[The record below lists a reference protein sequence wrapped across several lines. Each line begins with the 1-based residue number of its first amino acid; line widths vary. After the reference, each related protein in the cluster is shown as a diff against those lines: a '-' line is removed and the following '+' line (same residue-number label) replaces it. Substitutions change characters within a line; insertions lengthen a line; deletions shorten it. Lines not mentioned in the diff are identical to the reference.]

1 MGKPINQN
9 NNKDVNL
16 TSKGVRWEGPSI
28 PCLDLCHGDTVN
40 SVVIKIAEKLCKL
53 VEDYEDLATLDY
65 SCVIDLCQTENC
77 ADLDDPTKVSLKGIF
92 QILLNNDCKL
102 KDLIDA
108 VENQIT
114 TVVNGGIILGNLE
127 LGCLTAELTAICRD
141 IDNYTLND
149 LLQCYINILCDHE
162 TTLVDLSSR
171 ILTLEQLVCSLSN
184 IAATGI
190 YTEPDIDVSCITG
203 NPAPDNEMHSDATQ
217 IIATKVCE
225 IETNLGSE
233 SDVNN
238 ALAQAC
244 LTDFLSNPDVI
255 QSPTNLA
262 QDEKNKWIVICAA
275 LERLKDIE
283 DNCCSPVCD
292 DIKIGFSL
300 DSYSEGPPAEY
311 TIKFNNGTGTSIP
324 LGFTD
329 CGSTITFSDQHGN
342 TITVPI
348 TITNNTTEVIDVTGL
363 FVTDPITA
371 KINTCFTHTNGL
383 ECVDCF
389 TQTIPAQTA
398 GCKICK
404 LCADNGAA
412 GDQIQVQY
420 HTDADPTVQTVILT
434 QGACLTFDLPDEA
447 PTLDSIT
454 VLTPGSLIEIITDGD
469 CDPGLV
475 IPTPIDPTCWFFPL
489 PNQQNLIT
497 QISLEGQN
505 CATNTD
511 SITSYIYSNST
522 QVYNYLTLET
532 TLGNISLNGNIYTV
546 TNNTPSSTNAA
557 YSDEFTIEPELP
569 TFTSTYIPCAITPS
583 GTIVYNDGGIKN
595 ICSGFPAASGQ
606 TDILN
611 LVPTITGP
619 FGIYVKL
626 IGQIS
631 ATPPML
637 EIEDPVTGDK
647 FYSRGILSPGTCAC

>member
-1 MGKPINQN
+1 MGNPINQN
-9 NNKDVNL
+9 NNKDLNL
-16 TSKGVRWEGPSI
+16 TSKGVKWEGPSI

-53 VEDYEDLATLDY
+53 VDDHEDLATLDY

-108 VENQIT
+108 VETQIT
-114 TVVNGGIILGNLE
+114 TVVNGGIVLGNLE

-141 IDNYTLND
+141 IENYTLND

-203 NPAPDNEMHSDATQ
+203 NPAPDNEIHSDATQ
-217 IIATKVCE
+217 IIVTKVCE

-244 LTDFLSNPDVI
+244 LTDFLSNPDII
-255 QSPTNLA
+255 QTPTNLA
-262 QDEKNKWIVICAA
+262 QDEKNKWIVICSA

-283 DNCCSPVCD
+283 DNCCSPICD

-300 DSYSEGPPAEY
+300 DSFSEGPPAEY
-311 TIKFNNGTGTSIP
+311 TLKFNNGTGTSIP

-329 CGSTITFSDQHGN
+329 CGSTITLSDQHGN
-342 TITVPI
+342 TLTVPI
-348 TITNNTTEVIDVTGL
+348 TITNNTTEVIDVTSL

-434 QGACLTFDLPDEA
+434 QGACLTFDLPDET
-447 PTLDSIT
+447 PTIDSIT
-454 VLTPGSLIEIITDGD
+454 VITTGSLIEIVTDGD

-489 PNQQNLIT
+489 PVPTPFAGIYV
-497 QISLEGQN
+497 EGSN
-505 CATNTD
+505 CAIPDGDVDSSYIDDASLIYTYSEIETDNGNISISGNIASYVTTASTLPSNSGSD
-511 SITSYIYSNST
+511 SITMDVIVPVAIFSQY
-522 QVYNYLTLET
+522 VDC
-532 TLGNISLNGNIYTV
+532 YT
-546 TNNTPSSTNAA
+546 
-557 YSDEFTIEPELP
+557 
-569 TFTSTYIPCAITPS
+569 
-583 GTIVYNDGGIKN
+583 
-595 ICSGFPAASGQ
+595 ASGQ
-606 TDILN
+606 VLFDDAGPLN
-611 LVPTITGP
+611 
-619 FGIYVKL
+619 
-626 IGQIS
+626 
-631 ATPPML
+631 
-637 EIEDPVTGDK
+637 
-647 FYSRGILSPGTCAC
+647 TCAGGAGQLESVSTTPGITTSPWGLYIKLYGQTTTPLLKLVDPLTGQNIYSKGEITLVCPC

>member
-1 MGKPINQN
+1 MGNPINQN

-108 VENQIT
+108 VETQIT

-127 LGCLTAELTAICRD
+127 LGCLTAELTTICRD

-190 YTEPDIDVSCITG
+190 YTEPKINVVCITG
-203 NPAPDNEMHSDATQ
+203 DPLLDPPDFQDHNVATT
-217 IIATKVCE
+217 IITAKVCE
-225 IETNLGSE
+225 IESNLGSE

-329 CGSTITFSDQHGN
+329 CGSTITLSDQHGN
-342 TITVPI
+342 TVTVPI

-489 PNQQNLIT
+489 PIPHT
-497 QISLEGQN
+497 IASYDE
-505 CATNTD
+505 AT
-511 SITSYIYSNST
+511 
-522 QVYNYLTLET
+522 
-532 TLGNISLNGNIYTV
+532 
-546 TNNTPSSTNAA
+546 
-557 YSDEFTIEPELP
+557 DEFTVTDNFILNYDELQLEIGTVSLTGNTCDISPATGLTTATTVQISPLFP
-569 TFTSTYIPCAITPS
+569 TYTSTYITCEAVTGGIEQGDATVGPGTPS
-583 GTIVYNDGGIKN
+583 MMYFNAT
-595 ICSGFPAASGQ
+595 
-606 TDILN
+606 L
-611 LVPTITGP
+611 P
-619 FGIYVKL
+619 FGVYFKVV
-626 IGQIS
+626 GQIS
-631 ATPPML
+631 TNPPFL
-637 EIEDPVTGDK
+637 KLGDDLTGKPIFIQGELTDPC
-647 FYSRGILSPGTCAC
+647 PC

>member
-53 VEDYEDLATLDY
+53 VEEYEDLATLDY

-108 VENQIT
+108 VETQIT

-329 CGSTITFSDQHGN
+329 CGSTITLSDQHGN

-475 IPTPIDPTCWFFPL
+475 IPTPIDPTCWYFPL
-489 PNQQNLIT
+489 PVPNTLLAFDGEVSN
-497 QISLEGQN
+497 N
-505 CATNTD
+505 ATA
-511 SITSYIYSNST
+511 
-522 QVYNYLTLET
+522 
-532 TLGNISLNGNIYTV
+532 TV
-546 TNNTPSSTNAA
+546 TDMYVLTYDELDLQNGTVSVSGNTSDIVVLGTGQQGSIITATLPAA
-557 YSDEFTIEPELP
+557 
-569 TFTSTYIPCAITPS
+569 FTSTYITCSFVEGSYSQGVALNGDLSYTNL
-583 GTIVYNDGGIKN
+583 GTNFGVYF
-595 ICSGFPAASGQ
+595 S
-606 TDILN
+606 
-611 LVPTITGP
+611 
-619 FGIYVKL
+619 L
-626 IGQIS
+626 IGQLS
-631 ATPPML
+631 TNPPYL
-637 EIEDPVTGDK
+637 KLIDPLTAEPIYIKGQ
-647 FYSRGILSPGTCAC
+647 ITAPCPCP